1 MPSHVALA
9 ILGRQAFIPK
19 GTTAA
24 ALELELRKFA
34 VREQINALEVQIG
47 QLPQIDLPLKHMF
60 PPGLYVREI
69 FIPAGSCVVGMIHKH
84 EHLNYISRG
93 KVAVLTKDGREIL
106 EGPCTMIS
114 SAGTK
119 RALYTLEDTVWT
131 TVHLNPSNTRDIDQ
145 LVAEI
150 TAPTYADL
158 EEFLKLE
165 NKS

>member
-1 MPSHVALA
+1 
-9 ILGRQAFIPK
+9 
-19 GTTAA
+19 
-24 ALELELRKFA
+24 
-34 VREQINALEVQIG
+34 
-47 QLPQIDLPLKHMF
+47 
-60 PPGLYVREI
+60 
-69 FIPAGSCVVGMIHKH
+69 
-84 EHLNYISRG
+84 
-93 KVAVLTKDGREIL
+93 
-106 EGPCTMIS
+106 MIS